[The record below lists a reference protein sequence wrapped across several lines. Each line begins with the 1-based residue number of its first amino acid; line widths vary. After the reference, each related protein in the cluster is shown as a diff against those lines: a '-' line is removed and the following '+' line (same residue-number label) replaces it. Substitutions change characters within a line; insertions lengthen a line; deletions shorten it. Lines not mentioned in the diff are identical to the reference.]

1 MIWFYKNWTILFGQI
16 FKLLCFFHYS
26 ISKIKLINNI
36 LFVISL
42 YMARFG
48 SLGALFIKRNSFHGF
63 KLRVRNITIRH
74 IHTKVMIVISSSCHL
89 RWFPT
94 FYKLINNVLFIWL
107 VTFFSCIWFCIYK
120 LVNIVSYSCLYL
132 WTSNG
137 YLKQCPIQFW
147 FQIYTIPWFAT
158 ITQSY
163 IGIFHIHKMQL
174 LATLIQLHLFDYH
187 CLMAGM
193 FR

>member
-1 MIWFYKNWTILFGQI
+1 VDSMKIWKFATLIKKMSQNKMIWFYKNWTILFGQI

-63 KLRVRNITIRH
+63 KLRVCNITIRH

-89 RWFPT
+89 RWFST
-94 FYKLINNVLFIWL
+94 FYKLINNVLLSWL
-107 VTFFSCIWFCIYK
+107 VTFFSCIWFCI
-120 LVNIVSYSCLYL
+120 
-132 WTSNG
+132 
-137 YLKQCPIQFW
+137 
-147 FQIYTIPWFAT
+147 
-158 ITQSY
+158 
-163 IGIFHIHKMQL
+163 
-174 LATLIQLHLFDYH
+174 
-187 CLMAGM
+187 
-193 FR
+193 